1 MKQPITSTIFCFFVV
16 AAFSISNI
24 QAQEICPGAD
34 VLIHTEGMTFTPD
47 AIEIY
52 AGTTVGWVNTGG
64 LHNANGNI
72 SSLDGLSFNNPEPFS
87 LQATSGSP
95 DSEGCIGSYTFT
107 VPGIY
112 HYDCSIYGHASLG
125 MTGTITVMEPCN
137 YSIIGSE
144 YNKK

>member
-1 MKQPITSTIFCFFVV
+1 MKHPITSTIFCFFVF

-34 VLIHTEGMTFTPD
+34 VLIHTEGMIFTPD

-72 SSLDGLSFNNPEPFS
+72 SSLDGLSYNNPEAFELFS
-87 LQATSGSP
+87 LQF
-95 DSEGCIGSYTFT
+95 SENTTMIAQDMDMQ
-107 VPGIY
+107 
-112 HYDCSIYGHASLG
+112 HL
-125 MTGTITVMEPCN
+125 EWLLRLQ
-137 YSIIGSE
+137 
-144 YNKK
+144 